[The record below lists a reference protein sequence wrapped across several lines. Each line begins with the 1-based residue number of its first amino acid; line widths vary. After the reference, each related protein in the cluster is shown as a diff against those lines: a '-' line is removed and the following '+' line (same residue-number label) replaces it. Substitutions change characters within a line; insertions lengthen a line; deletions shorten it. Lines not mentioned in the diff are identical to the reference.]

1 MENYNNLEA
10 LVAKVCCKYD
20 YVVSGP
26 YKVAQNYCSEEMLI
40 DFFLA
45 GKLIFVMR
53 KLKRFLSL
61 LSSLRVH

>member
-1 MENYNNLEA
+1 MENYNNLEV

-40 DFFLA
+40 DFFFGWKA
-45 GKLIFVMR
+45 DFCHANAET
-53 KLKRFLSL
+53 LSVTIIQ
-61 LSSLRVH
+61 LRVH